1 MIPNPYG
8 ALAAAFLISSLS
20 MFGRAT
26 VSQRT
31 DADRLRD
38 LDAAEA
44 RHIAKITSPGFLAAQ
59 AKRERRRQKLLSLP
73 S

>member
-1 MIPNPYG
+1 MVPDKFG
-8 ALAAAFLISSLS
+8 LLAASMLISSPN
-20 MFGRAT
+20 MFRRAT
-26 VSQRT
+26 VNQRT

-59 AKRERRRQKLLSLP
+59 AKRERKRQKLLSLP